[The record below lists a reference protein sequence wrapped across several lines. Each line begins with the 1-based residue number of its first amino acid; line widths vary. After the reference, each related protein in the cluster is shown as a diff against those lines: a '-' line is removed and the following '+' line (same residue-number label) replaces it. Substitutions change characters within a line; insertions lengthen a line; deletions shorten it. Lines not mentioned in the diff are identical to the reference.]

1 MGKIIALISL
11 VLVLVLVNISILKK
25 ENQLANGKI
34 AYLALAPVDP
44 RSLMQGDYMALRF
57 GISSNINRALQD
69 YDEFGNRIYPKSAED
84 GYIIVK
90 LDNKK
95 IANFKALYTNQKL
108 SDDELLMRY
117 RVRDGEVKFATNA
130 FFFQEGTA
138 KYYERARYG
147 EFRVDDSGELLL
159 VGLYDEN
166 LTKLEAPTN
175 ETNIQEE
182 ER

>member
-1 MGKIIALISL
+1 MHKIIALISL
-11 VLVLVLVNISILKK
+11 ALVLVLVNISILKK
-25 ENQLANGKI
+25 EDHLANGKI
-34 AYLALAPVDP
+34 AYLALAPIDP

-57 GISSNINRALQD
+57 GISSDINRALQD

-95 IANFKALYTNQKL
+95 IASFKALYTDQTL
-108 SDDELLMRY
+108 SDDELLMHY
-117 RVRDGEVKFATNA
+117 RVRDDEVKFATNA

-138 KYYERARYG
+138 RYYEKARYG

-159 VGLYDEN
+159 VGMYDEN
-166 LTKLEAPTN
+166 LTKLEPPKDGLGLKD
-175 ETNIQEE
+175 
-182 ER
+182 